1 MTSSDL
7 LKTADDNDLQLEW
20 GSLDSEKTI
29 EMQDEFWFEKKYTN
43 EYYTKLQN
51 MFYTFSLEDAYYYI
65 QNITFNI
72 YSGYMSNSK
81 EILINLIMQVFW
93 IIVLTILS
101 KMIIK
106 KRLSKIT
113 IQGG

>member
-1 MTSSDL
+1 MILISSDGIKIL
-7 LKTADDNDLQLEW
+7 FQLILEFFSGMVIPISFMPTKIATILKFTP
-20 GSLDSEKTI
+20 
-29 EMQDEFWFEKKYTN
+29 F
-43 EYYTKLQN
+43 
-51 MFYTFSLEDAYYYI
+51 YYI